1 MIIVGV
7 IICSYAPPEVNINH
21 LVSGGGSDFAGL
33 GVSCDEQSA
42 AEQEMWALAIACLS
56 EALLSC

>member
-7 IICSYAPPEVNINH
+7 IICSSVLPEVNINH
-21 LVSGGGSDFAGL
+21 LVSGGG
-33 GVSCDEQSA
+33 VMICDEQCA
-42 AEQEMWALAIACLS
+42 AEQEMWALAIARFN